1 MTTTLI
7 LGGVRSGKSRH
18 AEALLSKAGDVTYV
32 APGVTTPDEAEAEWE
47 RRDKAQLTQRNESWS
62 TVESVDISAVIQ
74 QAPGAVLVDCLG
86 AWLTRLLDE
95 LGGWDDP
102 VGIEGWLAKARAD
115 LQSALNKVDRDVVL
129 ISSEVGLG
137 VDPTTPAGRIF
148 RNELGVLNA
157 EVGAACDQVH
167 LVVAGRVLD
176 LSQFPMA
183 GG

>member
-1 MTTTLI
+1 
-7 LGGVRSGKSRH
+7 
-18 AEALLSKAGDVTYV
+18 
-32 APGVTTPDEAEAEWE
+32 
-47 RRDKAQLTQRNESWS
+47 
-62 TVESVDISAVIQ
+62 VESVDISAVIQ

-148 RNELGVLNA
+148 RNELAVLNA

-176 LSQFPMA
+176 LTHFPVA

>member
-1 MTTTLI
+1 MTTTLV

-18 AEALLSKAGDVTYV
+18 AEALLSEADNVTYV
-32 APGVTTPDEAEAEWE
+32 APGATTADEGDAEWE
-47 RRDKAQLTQRNESWS
+47 RRQQAQLAQRNESWI
-62 TVESVDISAVIQ
+62 TVESVDISASIR
-74 QAPGAVLVDCLG
+74 QAPGAVIVDCLG

-95 LGGWDDP
+95 LGGWEDP

-115 LQSALNKVDRDVVL
+115 LQSALTDVDRDVIL

-137 VDPTTPAGRIF
+137 VGPTSPAGRVF
-148 RNELGVLNA
+148 RDQLGVLNA
-157 EVGAACDQVH
+157 DVGAACDQVH

-176 LSQFPMA
+176 LSQLPVV